1 MMNTLVGLL
10 KKYKSLILYLFFG
23 VATTVVNLVVY
34 YLCSH
39 VLQLSTVVSTCV
51 AWFLAVVFAYVTNR
65 KWVFES
71 KAKEFKDVLREII
84 SFFSCRLA
92 TGILD
97 VVIMY
102 VCVDVLQW
110 NDVVIKLLSNVL
122 VIVLNYVASKLL
134 IFTKRD

>member
-1 MMNTLVGLL
+1 MMNTIVGLL

-34 YLCSH
+34 YVCSH
-39 VLQLSTVVSTCV
+39 TLQLSTVASTCI

-102 VCVDVLQW
+102 VCVDVLHW
-110 NDVVIKLLSNVL
+110 NDVVIKVLSNVL